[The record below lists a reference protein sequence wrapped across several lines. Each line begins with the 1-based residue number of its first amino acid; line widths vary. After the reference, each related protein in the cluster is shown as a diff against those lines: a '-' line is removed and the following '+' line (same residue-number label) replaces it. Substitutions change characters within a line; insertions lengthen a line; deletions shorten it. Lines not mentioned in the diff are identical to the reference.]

1 LPLSAYLLPPGS
13 LSKNIFSGNAA
24 NFQRLAKDFD
34 ARSLSSNTQQASISR
49 AEMFRCV
56 RIWTNTAG
64 ESVFEEGSLSLPGG
78 HAGDAIG
85 QAIGALSLSFRETKP
100 EDALAWHD
108 APTRQ
113 FVLTL
118 GGTLEFETRAGATFT
133 IHPGDILLAE
143 DTTGGGHRW
152 RVVGDQPWRRAYVI
166 LPPGLETSFKP
177 LPQTPAQQE
186 AAR

>member
-1 LPLSAYLLPPGS
+1 
-13 LSKNIFSGNAA
+13 
-24 NFQRLAKDFD
+24 
-34 ARSLSSNTQQASISR
+34 
-49 AEMFRCV
+49 MFRCV
-56 RIWTNTAG
+56 RIWTDATG
-64 ESVFEEGSLSLPGG
+64 ESVFEEGSLLLPGG

-85 QAIGALSLSFRETKP
+85 QVMGALSVSFRETKP
-100 EDALAWHD
+100 EDDLAWHE

-118 GGTLEFETRAGATFT
+118 GGTLEFETRAGSSFT

-166 LPPGLETSFKP
+166 LPPGLETSFTP
-177 LPQTPAQQE
+177 LPQTPVRRE
-186 AAR
+186 AAQ